1 MFPYLILDFY
11 NFQTCPESNN
21 IVVIHVQS
29 SSGGSEGD
37 GNPKDIKSVCLEA
50 GAMPKGWETPS
61 SHSSDKEDNNDQQ
74 LENNLKSNHTFSPKD
89 LLALVKNL
97 ELEINMSEG
106 NLIKNSKISTE
117 LYINLIF

>member
-1 MFPYLILDFY
+1 M
-11 NFQTCPESNN
+11 
-21 IVVIHVQS
+21 IHVQS

-106 NLIKNSKISTE
+106 NLIKNSKISTK

>member
-1 MFPYLILDFY
+1 MLLCNFQVNYSILKLY

-29 SSGGSEGD
+29 SSGSEGD

-61 SHSSDKEDNNDQQ
+61 SHSSSNDDDKDQI
-74 LENNLKSNHTFSPKD
+74 LENNIKSNHTFSPKD

-97 ELEINMSEG
+97 ELEINTSEG
-106 NLIKNSKISTE
+106 NFI
-117 LYINLIF
+117 